1 MSTVLEHTPIAA
13 SETERTTL
21 SQIEQLLARS
31 SAAESLIIEGPD
43 GTRIP
48 IPQSLLHVLH
58 QLVHYMTHDR
68 PVTVLTFSR
77 ELTTQQAADI
87 LNVSRPFLVEQL
99 LDTGQIPYSMTGTHR
114 RIAFDDVMAFKQQ
127 RDAKRR
133 RTLRELSQTSQQ
145 LGLE

>member
-1 MSTVLEHTPIAA
+1 MSTVLEHTPTAA

-31 SAAESLIIEGPD
+31 GAAESLIIEGPD

-48 IPQSLLHVLH
+48 IPKPLLQVLH

-68 PVTVLTFSR
+68 PVTVLAFSR

-133 RTLRELSQTSQQ
+133 RTLRELSQASQQ